1 MLFRSETRIL
11 TMVPLAD
18 SPPHSIALVHLV
30 VRLGKVVAIRAPSS
44 SNPATEA
51 KPSRFDFRQSMGY
64 GRARRATLT
73 DDPSLAARRA
83 IERRIAEVW
92 APVMIR
98 GPEGVG

>member
-1 MLFRSETRIL
+1 M
-11 TMVPLAD
+11 
-18 SPPHSIALVHLV
+18 
-30 VRLGKVVAIRAPSS
+30 RAPAPST
-44 SNPATEA
+44 PPTEA

-73 DDPSLAARRA
+73 DDPALAARRN

-98 GPEGVG
+98 GPEGVGEKERKASEARKRGVVEAFLARE